1 MLRITE
7 NPENKSIVRLRLDGT
22 VSQETFDELAEVCAR
37 HQETG
42 ARTILLD
49 MTGVN
54 FMSHDAA
61 QKLVRMR
68 TESLRVINCSPF
80 IAAVLDTAKKVD

>member
-1 MLRITE
+1 
-7 NPENKSIVRLRLDGT
+7 
-22 VSQETFDELAEVCAR
+22 
-37 HQETG
+37 
-42 ARTILLD
+42 

>member
-1 MLRITE
+1 
-7 NPENKSIVRLRLDGT
+7 
-22 VSQETFDELAEVCAR
+22 
-37 HQETG
+37 
-42 ARTILLD
+42 
-49 MTGVN
+49 
-54 FMSHDAA
+54 MSHDAA